1 MVGKLRRSGRFSKKK
16 EADFMNK
23 RVRGVKGK
31 ILIASM
37 AVLLLTL
44 ASISG
49 IVIYQVN
56 KQAYADYLS
65 NSEEQMKIVSQA
77 INIFY
82 EQLDKNIDMMATN
95 PLVMKADASIT
106 TYKNT
111 TVATQMNPSANGG
124 IEQAIYEVFKQ
135 YADSHK
141 GTIYVY
147 LGTEDGRYIQWPEDS
162 ITAGYDPIQRPW
174 YRDAEQKNGRIIR
187 TAPYTY
193 ESMMLTSNARSF
205 TDKNGKFLGVVAIDV
220 QQSAISDMLK
230 QMKTGETG
238 YSLIVHNTG
247 VIMADGQNPANNF
260 KKIQE
265 VGIEGLD
272 KLLAKELKP
281 FAVLLNGEKY
291 IVSPH
296 KVEGTDWILASLM
309 AEKELESGA
318 KEIVKVVMISAVT
331 ILFLTFVLFYF
342 LSGNITKP
350 ILAVTRKIQDFA
362 GLDFSAD
369 NKVNDDKYLNRN
381 DETGDMVRALRIM
394 RDNVAEFIRKTAA
407 AAEQL
412 AVSAEELT
420 GASQQAAAASDEI
433 AKTIEE
439 IAGGAGDQARDTET
453 TAGNVEE
460 LGNLLEGD
468 LNNLQELNLAAAQI
482 EKQKEAGF
490 LILAELIDKTEKNN
504 EAAGKVFQI
513 IMSNNES
520 AEKIEGASTMIQSIA
535 DQTNLLALNAA
546 IEAARAGET
555 GRGFAV
561 VAEEIRKLA
570 EQSDNFTSDI
580 KTVIDELKTKSQSA
594 VDLMKQTQQIVDEQ
608 GGSVKA
614 TEEKFTG
621 IAEGIDTI
629 KATIS
634 QLNYSAGLM
643 AGNKD
648 KIIDLTQNLSAISE
662 ENAAGTEQASAAMEK
677 QAAAIGEIANSG
689 ESLARIAE
697 ELRVLIGKF
706 RV

>member
-1 MVGKLRRSGRFSKKK
+1 MK
-16 EADFMNK
+16 K
-23 RVRGVKGK
+23 RVIGVKGK
-31 ILIASM
+31 ILISTT
-37 AVLLLTL
+37 AVLLLML
-44 ASISG
+44 ASVSG
-49 IVIYQVN
+49 IVVYQVN
-56 KQAYADYLS
+56 KQAYDGYIS
-65 NSEEQMKIVSQA
+65 NSREQMKTVSQA

-95 PLVMKADASIT
+95 PLVMKVDDSIR

-111 TVATQMNPSANGG
+111 TEAVQMKPSVNGG

-135 YADSHK
+135 YADSHE
-141 GTIYVY
+141 GTMYVY

-162 ITAGYDPIQRPW
+162 ITAGYDPTQRPW
-174 YRDAEQKNGRIIR
+174 YRDAEHKNGSIIR
-187 TAPYTY
+187 TDPYTY
-193 ESMMLTSNARSF
+193 ESLMLTSNARSF
-205 TDKNGKFLGVVAIDV
+205 TDENGKFLGVVAIDV

-247 VIMADGQNPANNF
+247 VIMADGQKSDNNF
-260 KKIQE
+260 KKIEE

-281 FAVLLNGEKY
+281 FDVLIDGEKY
-291 IVSPH
+291 IVSPS
-296 KVEGTDWILASLM
+296 KVEGTDWILGSFM
-309 AEKELESGA
+309 TEKELES
-318 KEIVKVVMISAVT
+318 SARKIINIIIFSATT
-331 ILFLTFVLFYF
+331 ILILTFMLLYF
-342 LSGNITKP
+342 VSGSITKP

-369 NKVNDDKYLNRN
+369 EKAYDEKYLNRN
-381 DETGDMVRALRIM
+381 DETGDMVRALGIM
-394 RDNVAEFIRKTAA
+394 RGNVAEFIRKTAG

-412 AVSAEELT
+412 AASAEELT
-420 GASQQAAAASDEI
+420 AASQQAATVSDEI
-433 AKTIEE
+433 TKTIGE

-453 TAGNVEE
+453 TAGHIKE
-460 LGNLLEGD
+460 LGNLLEQD
-468 LNNLQELNLAAAQI
+468 FNNLQEFNIAAVKI
-482 EKQKEAGF
+482 EKQKEEGF
-490 LILAELIDKTEKNN
+490 LILAELIDKTQNN
-504 EAAGKVFQI
+504 HEAASNAFQI

-520 AEKIEGASTMIQSIA
+520 AEKIESASTMIQSIA

-546 IEAARAGET
+546 IEAARAGEA

-570 EQSDNFTSDI
+570 EQSDSFTNDI
-580 KTVIDELKTKSQSA
+580 KTVINELKTKSQTA
-594 VDLMKQTQQIVDEQ
+594 VDLMRQTQQIVEEQ
-608 GGSVKA
+608 AGSVKQ
-614 TEEKFTG
+614 TEGKFAG

-629 KATIS
+629 KNTIN

-643 AGNKD
+643 AENKN

-662 ENAAGTEQASAAMEK
+662 ENAACTEQASAAMEE

-697 ELRVLIGKF
+697 ELRVLIEKF